1 MLIET
6 LTSEEARALGTLLE
20 KSLATPDYYPMTL
33 NALRNACNQK
43 SSRDPVTEYDEDTLS
58 LALSGLK
65 RKCLVTF
72 IPYGS
77 QGNTYKY
84 RHFLEDLRFNLGKAE
99 LAVLAVLLLRGS
111 QTLNEVKTRASSLH
125 PIDTLEA
132 AEAVLRGLAERA
144 EPLAE
149 PLAKRPGW
157 KEPRWRDTVRTHE
170 AGSEAGN
177 PATEGAASEGSATT
191 VASASGSM
199 AGATA
204 GSNQGGS
211 QAGRSKWDEFEEMK
225 REIADLK
232 AAYTGLKEM
241 VDGIRR
247 ELGG

>member
-1 MLIET
+1 MSIET
-6 LTSEEARALGTLLE
+6 LTAEEARVLGTLLE

-43 SSRDPVTEYDEDTLS
+43 SSRDPVTEYDEDTVS

-84 RHFLEDLRFNLGKAE
+84 RHFLEDVRFNLGKPE
-99 LAVLAVLLLRGS
+99 LAAFAVLLLRGS

-125 PIDTLEA
+125 PIATLEA
-132 AEAVLRGLAERA
+132 AEAVLAGLTGRA

-157 KEPRWRDTVRTHE
+157 KEPRWRDTVRAHDE
-170 AGSEAGN
+170 ALAGG
-177 PATEGAASEGSATT
+177 TGAESEGGAGQI
-191 VASASGSM
+191 SG
-199 AGATA
+199 TA
-204 GSNQGGS
+204 
-211 QAGRSKWDEFEEMK
+211 AGRSKWDEFEDLK
-225 REIADLK
+225 REVAELK
-232 AAYTGLKEM
+232 SAFVELRDSVNWIK
-241 VDGIRR
+241 R
-247 ELGG
+247 ELGA